1 MSVTRSTA
9 ALGAVALALTLSA
22 CAESKRETT
31 TSTSGGS
38 GSAAAA
44 DGGTFTFG
52 AAGAPK
58 LLDPFYATDGET
70 FRPARQI
77 FDTLVTFK
85 PGTAEVAPSL
95 AEKWEPSS
103 DGKTWTFTL
112 KSGVKFTDGTEFNAE
127 AVCKNFERMYDQTG
141 DGQNPSASAYWQDNF
156 GGFKDGKTPSLY
168 KSCEAKDATTA
179 VIALNS
185 VTSKFPAVLG
195 LPSFSMQSP
204 TAMDKYK
211 ANEVKAQ
218 GEGFTYSEYATKH
231 PTGTGPFK
239 LESYDEANK
248 TITLVRNDDY
258 WGEKAKISKLVF
270 KIIPDESV
278 RRQELQGG
286 SIQGYDFPN
295 PVDWKSLEDAGN
307 QVMIRPAFN
316 VMYLGFNAGANPKL
330 KDLKV
335 RQALAMAINREQ
347 IVKTQLPEGAKVASQ
362 FIPDT
367 VAGYNKSVQPIAYD
381 QAKAKA
387 LLAEAGA
394 SDLSIDFWYP
404 SEVTR
409 PYMPAPQQIFE
420 AIRSDWEKIGVK
432 VNPVTKPWNG
442 GYLDQVDNG
451 KAPAFLLGWTGDYN
465 TPDNFIGT
473 FFGSTNNRFGLS
485 NYDFGDTLVK
495 TLKADDAIVDEAART
510 KAYEEINAKLVEEYL
525 PAVPISHSPPAM
537 VLAKGV
543 SGITPSPLTD
553 ERFKDVTVSK

>member
-9 ALGAVALALTLSA
+9 AVGAIAIALTVSA
-22 CAESKRETT
+22 CAESKRDT
-31 TSTSGGS
+31 TSSSGGT
-38 GSAAAA
+38 AAASG
-44 DGGTFTFG
+44 DTFTFG

-58 LLDPFYATDGET
+58 LFDPFYASDGET

-77 FDTLVTFK
+77 FETLISFK
-85 PGTAEVAPSL
+85 PGTADVAPGL
-95 AEKWEPSS
+95 AEKWDKSA

-112 KSGVKFTDGTEFNAE
+112 HKNMKFTDGTALDAA

-141 DGQNPSASAYWQDNF
+141 DGQNPSASSYWQDNF
-156 GGFKDGKTPSLY
+156 GGFKDGKAPSLY
-168 KSCEAKDATTA
+168 KSCEAKDATT
-179 VIALNS
+179 VVLALNS
-185 VTSKFPAVLG
+185 VTSKFPALLG
-195 LPSFSMQSP
+195 HTAFAMQSP

-218 GEGFTYSEYATKH
+218 GEGFTYSEYAMKH
-231 PTGTGPFK
+231 PTGSGPFK

-258 WGEKAKISKLVF
+258 WGEKAKVAKLVF
-270 KIIPDESV
+270 KIIPDESA
-278 RRQELQGG
+278 RRQELQAG
-286 SIQGYDFPN
+286 SIQGYDLPN
-295 PVDWKSLEDAGN
+295 PVDWKSLQDAGN

-316 VMYLGFNAGANPKL
+316 ILYLGFNAGMNPKL

-335 RQALAMAINREQ
+335 RQALAMAINRDQ

-362 FIPDT
+362 FMPDT
-367 VAGYNKSVQPIAYD
+367 VTGYNKTLQPIPFD

-394 SDLSIDFWYP
+394 SNLSIDLWYP
-404 SEVTR
+404 SEVSR

-473 FFGSTNNRFGLS
+473 FFGSLDNRFGLK
-485 NYDFGDTLVK
+485 NYDFGPELVK
-495 TLKADDAIVDEAART
+495 TLHADDAIIDEAART
-510 KAYEEINAKLVEEYL
+510 KAYEEINAKLVQDYL
-525 PAVPISHSPPAM
+525 PAVPISHSPPAL

-543 SGITPSPLTD
+543 SGVTPSPLND
-553 ERFKDVTVSK
+553 ERFPNVTVSK